1 MKNKVFL
8 GFLFFLIVLGTND
21 LVAQNKTNSSPQIKR
36 LIAKKRSFNRSYGHG
51 YIVQIYYGNETRA
64 RSLQN
69 KFKVN
74 FPEVYTKLDYDKP
87 DWKVLVGRYRTKL
100 EADKAVIR
108 FSEKFSG
115 LIVIPLG
122 K

>member
-1 MKNKVFL
+1 MKKRVY
-8 GFLFFLIVLGTND
+8 FLFLFAILIAGTNNF
-21 LVAQNKTNSSPQIKR
+21 LAQNKTNSSSEIKK
-36 LIAKKRSFNRSYGHG
+36 LIVKKRAYNSSYGYG
-51 YIVQIYYGNETRA
+51 FRIQIYYGNETKA

-69 KFKVN
+69 KFKAN
-74 FPEVYTKLDYDKP
+74 FPDLYTKLDYDKP
-87 DWKVLVGRYRTKL
+87 DWKVLVGNYKTKL
-100 EADKAVIR
+100 EADKAVIN

>member
-1 MKNKVFL
+1 MKNK
-8 GFLFFLIVLGTND
+8 LFFVFIFLAFIIGTNN
-21 LVAQNKTNSSPQIKR
+21 LTAQNKTNSSPQIKR
-36 LIAKKRSFNRSYGHG
+36 LIAKKRSFNRSYGYG
-51 YIVQIYYGNETRA
+51 YIIQIYYGNETRA
-64 RSLQN
+64 RSLRN

-74 FPEVYTKLDYDKP
+74 FPDVHTKLDYDKP
-87 DWKVLVGRYRTKL
+87 DWKVLVGKYKTKL
-100 EADKAVIR
+100 EADKAVIN